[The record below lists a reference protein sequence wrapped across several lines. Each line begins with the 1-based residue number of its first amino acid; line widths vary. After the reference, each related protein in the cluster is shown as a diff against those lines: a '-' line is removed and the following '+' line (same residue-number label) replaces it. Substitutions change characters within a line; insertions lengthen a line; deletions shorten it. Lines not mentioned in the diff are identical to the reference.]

1 MEDRGLWPSA
11 VRMKVFFK
19 YCSEF
24 PVHYTAE
31 WETTSQSTRLVF
43 QFNTGLDL
51 GKKKTR
57 EYLQTNDRFCVN
69 LDERAIP
76 HGR

>member
-11 VRMKVFFK
+11 VRMIVFFK
-19 YCSEF
+19 YGSKF

-31 WETTSQSTRLVF
+31 WETTSQSTRLVI

-57 EYLQTNDRFCVN
+57 GYLHSNGRFCVN
-69 LDERAIP
+69 MKEGAIP
-76 HGR
+76 QGR